1 MSNAMPRS
9 HGPTDAE
16 DAERRAELLLALRQ
30 RGMRDLTLLRAMET
44 VPRSRFVPDDLAE
57 HAYSDQALPIACGQT
72 ISQPSLVAL
81 MTEQLAVNDRHKVLE
96 IGTGSGYQTAIL
108 ARLARRV
115 YSIDRYRTLVTAAE
129 ARLAE
134 LGVTNV
140 TTMVG
145 DGSKGWPAQAPFDR
159 IMVTAAAPEIPQP
172 LLEQLCEG
180 GIMVAPV
187 GPAGGRQ
194 DLLRIERTAD
204 GPHVTKVLA
213 VRFVPLVAGRAESM

>member
-1 MSNAMPRS
+1 VSNAMPRS

-16 DAERRAELLLALRQ
+16 DAERRAELLLSLRQ

-44 VPRSRFVPDDLAE
+44 VPRSRFVPDELAE

-81 MTEQLAVNDRHKVLE
+81 MTEQLGVADRHKVLE

-115 YSIDRYRTLVTAAE
+115 YSIDRYRTLVAAADE
-129 ARLAE
+129 RLAA
-134 LGVTNV
+134 LGIANV

-145 DGSKGWPAQAPFDR
+145 DGAKGWPGQAPFDR
-159 IMVTAAAPEIPQP
+159 IMVTAAAPEVPP
-172 LLEQLCEG
+172 ALVEQLG
-180 GIMVAPV
+180 DDGVMVVPV
-187 GPAGGRQ
+187 GPAGGSQ
-194 DLLRIERTAD
+194 DLLRVERTAD
-204 GPHVTKVLA
+204 GHRTTKIA
-213 VRFVPLVAGRAESM
+213 IVRFVPLVAGRAETM